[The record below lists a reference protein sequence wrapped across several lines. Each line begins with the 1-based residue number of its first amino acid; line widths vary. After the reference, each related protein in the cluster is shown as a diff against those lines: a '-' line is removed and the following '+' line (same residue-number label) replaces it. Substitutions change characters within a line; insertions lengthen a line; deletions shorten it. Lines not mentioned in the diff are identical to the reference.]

1 MPNPLVVWLGS
12 IAIFPSSGWTG
23 SPEWK
28 PQGFSIP
35 GYFKRRRGAM
45 KACKKNL
52 QLKPLQ
58 MWPVERFMLIH
69 EAREAHYSF
78 IAR

>member
-1 MPNPLVVWLGS
+1 
-12 IAIFPSSGWTG
+12 
-23 SPEWK
+23 
-28 PQGFSIP
+28 
-35 GYFKRRRGAM
+35 M